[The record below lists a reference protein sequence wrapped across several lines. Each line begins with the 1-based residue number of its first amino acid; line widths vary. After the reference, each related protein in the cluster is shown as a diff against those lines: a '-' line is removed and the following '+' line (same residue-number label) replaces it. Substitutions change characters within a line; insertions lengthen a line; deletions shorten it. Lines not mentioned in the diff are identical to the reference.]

1 MNKVIE
7 AIDAALY
14 DTAVW
19 LWLIPKTL
27 CTVSVR
33 AIGRPAWIVDYT
45 NEECSKSAEQRFN
58 DYMPP
63 VLFLIVSGVL
73 PLAVFVDSLLAFW
86 LKQHPNDLLRHIIDR
101 PLEVKLL
108 VAAVLMASPPMS
120 FAISIQLFRR
130 KRLGRSE
137 LRSVF
142 LPQAYLWGACYSGA
156 FVIGLAQWY
165 SAFLS
170 RRRRS

>member
-45 NEECSKSAEQRFN
+45 NEECSKPAEQRFN

-63 VLFLIVSGVL
+63 
-73 PLAVFVDSLLAFW
+73 
-86 LKQHPNDLLRHIIDR
+86 
-101 PLEVKLL
+101 L

-170 RRRRS
+170 RRPRS